1 MSYEVYIDVVFVTNL
16 LMDYFLLRT
25 AGWILSCKKNR
36 GRIFLA
42 AVTGALYS
50 CLLLYI
56 PAEDFLPAA
65 ILCHGACAYFMIR
78 IGFGLKKGGL
88 LIKAMVTLYLTAF
101 LWGGFWEVLS
111 SGWKITARTFFLF
124 AFCTYFALSA
134 LIYISESLKVKLKHI
149 YPITISYGGKV
160 QSAYGFYDTG
170 NLLTEPVSGRPVSVV
185 CPEFLE
191 SILPE
196 EMKESLKHIKESQGE
211 TESTWLEELNPRFVP
226 YRAVGNENGMLLAV
240 TLEDLCIHTPKEVVH
255 VERPV
260 FAVSEEASALEKE
273 CKVLLN
279 SKLLH

>member
-1 MSYEVYIDVVFVTNL
+1 M
-16 LMDYFLLRT
+16 
-25 AGWILSCKKNR
+25 
-36 GRIFLA
+36 
-42 AVTGALYS
+42 
-50 CLLLYI
+50 
-56 PAEDFLPAA
+56 
-65 ILCHGACAYFMIR
+65 
-78 IGFGLKKGGL
+78 
-88 LIKAMVTLYLTAF
+88 
-101 LWGGFWEVLS
+101 
-111 SGWKITARTFFLF
+111 
-124 AFCTYFALSA
+124 
-134 LIYISESLKVKLKHI
+134 KLKHI

-170 NLLTEPVSGRPVSVV
+170 NLLTEPVSGRPVSVA

-211 TESTWLEELNPRFVP
+211 TESTRLEELNPRFVP
-226 YRAVGNENGMLLAV
+226 YRAVGNEKGMLLAV

-279 SKLLH
+279 SRLLQ